1 MIHAV
6 EQTIGRRAEAVRVC
20 YTNLYLFLYH
30 NDLLEFI
37 AARLRIGAFVAEC

>member
-6 EQTIGRRAEAVRVC
+6 EQTIGRRAEAVRVR
-20 YTNLYLFLYH
+20 YIIKFVLYL

-37 AARLRIGAFVAEC
+37 AARLRVGTFVAEC